1 MATVVNLI
9 ILTLLGRVQE
19 ILSPLG
25 AIKPMWILNAVAAIA
40 LFVAWPYRKTR
51 RRWRRPTLF
60 WLLASLGF
68 VASVP
73 MSLYPG
79 QSLAFLATT
88 YLCTAM
94 LFLLVSQGV
103 RKFSTLESISLGL
116 VAMSLLHGAAMWI
129 APQALKTELGVRYS
143 VSDAYD
149 PNDLAVVY
157 AMEVPFLFYWF
168 WRGGAFLKSL
178 SVVAT
183 VLAVSG
189 IHWTGSRGGLVAL
202 GVVGGYLVF
211 CVRELGPWIRGLL
224 IVGMLAGGAAA
235 TQTETF
241 HQLLLAVQG
250 KDYNTTEEDGRLQIW
265 RRGVGY
271 AATHPVSGVGV
282 MCFDVAE
289 GQLSGRSASVRGVKW
304 SAAHNSYI
312 QILAENGVVAFLC
325 WLAMIVASFQELN
338 RQRRLL
344 GPWRGERGVHRMLV
358 FSAMVRAALLSYA
371 VGAFFLSLGYLAF
384 LYLLVAMTV
393 SLAEVVDGVYDE
405 RTQAEGEVDD
415 LHETDAAAS
424 ADLAASTP
432 PARA

>member
-25 AIKPMWILNAVAAIA
+25 AIKPMWILTAVATVA
-40 LFVAWPYRKTR
+40 LVLAWPYREMGR

-73 MSLYPG
+73 TSLYPG

-88 YLCTAM
+88 YLCTAI
-94 LFLLVSQGV
+94 LFLLVSQCV
-103 RKFSTLESISLGL
+103 RRFSTLESISLGL

-129 APQALKTELGVRYS
+129 APQEMKTELGVRYS
-143 VSDAYD
+143 VSDSYD

-157 AMEVPFLFYWF
+157 AMEIPFLFYWF
-168 WRGGAFLKSL
+168 WRGGLLVKGL
-178 SVVAT
+178 TVVAT
-183 VLAVSG
+183 GLAVSG

-202 GVVGGYLVF
+202 GVAGAYLVF
-211 CVRELGPWIRGLL
+211 CVRELGPWLRGLL
-224 IVGMLAGGAAA
+224 IAGMLLGAAAA

-241 HQLLLAVQG
+241 QQLLLAVQG

-271 AATHPVSGVGV
+271 AATHPVTGVGV

-289 GQLSGRSASVRGVKW
+289 GQLSGRAASVRGVKW

-312 QILAENGVVAFLC
+312 QILAENGVAPFLF
-325 WLAMIVASFQELN
+325 WFAMIAASFREIN

-344 GPWRGERGVHRMLV
+344 SPWRGERDVHRMLV

-405 RTQAEGEVDD
+405 RTRAEEDVDD
-415 LHETDAAAS
+415 FAESEAAAP
-424 ADLAASTP
+424 DDRAASHQ
-432 PARA
+432 PA